1 MNSNPISHS
10 NKLTPYQLYP
20 QNTIFQDASLISE
33 YKGQRPSSNPLNREE
48 ILTGPE
54 LLERIEQEIF
64 TFNSTQDEINYYQ
77 DYANYYLSIVLSN
90 ASYTDSVKDICENI
104 LNNRP
109 VFPLKEDLEV
119 SKFQNVI
126 EYTEEI
132 QGGLN
137 VVYSVINAIITKTQL
152 NKAKK
157 YLNLLKN
164 ESSTNPLIQEKI
176 KSKIAELEAMVA
188 VQEKNLPLEEVV
200 TALDITSFGL
210 TNIPKVFE
218 WITKHVH
225 QFDILAQAKPFVTYL
240 PMISEALG
248 ITTSTIALVKGA
260 KNQKVKKE
268 YESHLEQKI
277 NKPSGTVTI
286 VDKEDK
292 KLSNEEKEAIKND
305 NNQAI
310 QAYLNKKLEERK
322 ALEIEKREEFENIF
336 SYVAETDDLE
346 KLFKPY
352 GIHLPELVEKF
363 VSDEIRLGYPNPT
376 SIAKKILSPTFNDLS
391 LLKPD
396 FKELLFKAYVDHIET
411 LKQIM
416 PKALDQIAL
425 TKVRFENKAEGKF
438 EWISTIISSSF
449 TILTSA
455 SSIVFTILALV
466 GVLVLSSTMLAIPI
480 IVAIGIS
487 FVLWL
492 VGMIIVSRVK
502 PNLMKTVYSENIRL
516 FFVYLKERLY
526 QLKENFMQW
535 KVNRMQTP
543 SSPTSEAKQA
553 QYKQELETFKAK
565 HEKIKEQ
572 MTEIKEKLANH
583 AAVDFVNDLF
593 LMHKTPSKQKKQP
606 IETNT
611 PTSTSP
617 STLKAQ
623 DSSQDLV
630 NLESFLNEITHFVQ
644 IVGKSGIE
652 GPLKEAFHI
661 RLIDHYQKTGELNA
675 ESVKKAIRSFFGM
688 YARDYKD
695 FIDVHNQIIK
705 PQTT

>member
-176 KSKIAELEAMVA
+176 TSKIAELEAMVT

-277 NKPSGTVTI
+277 NKPSLTI
-286 VDKEDK
+286 TKVDRQ
-292 KLSNEEKEAIKND
+292 NKEAID
-305 NNQAI
+305 N
-310 QAYLNKKLEERK
+310 YLLNKKKERDTLE
-322 ALEIEKREEFENIF
+322 AEKKVEFENIL
-336 SYVAETDDLE
+336 SYVAETEDIE
-346 KLFKPY
+346 IYFKQY
-352 GIHLPELVEKF
+352 GINLPELVKQF
-363 VSDEIRLGYPNPT
+363 VSPQLYSQYSNATD
-376 SIAKKILSPTFNDLS
+376 IAKKILSSTPNELS
-391 LLKPD
+391 LLKPG
-396 FKELLFKAYVDHIET
+396 FKELLFKAYFDHVET

-611 PTSTSP
+611 PTSNSP
-617 STLKAQ
+617 STSNPKG
-623 DSSQDLV
+623 SSQDLV

-644 IVGKSGIE
+644 IVGKSGID